1 MFLCVGVTAL
11 AVSMEFESRLDV
23 CFKLDFTLN
32 GDVCV
37 LSSSLQKMIV
47 MPDINKTI
55 LRCVIKDDIYIFSFD
70 A

>member
-1 MFLCVGVTAL
+1 ML
-11 AVSMEFESRLDV
+11 AISVKFESSLDV
-23 CFKLDFTLN
+23 CFKLDFTLH

-37 LSSSLQKMIV
+37 LSSRLQKMIV

-55 LRCVIKDDIYIFSFD
+55 LRCVIKEDIYIFPFD